1 MLLTGVGGGVA
12 CTMEKPSY
20 KIFLESGLPLV
31 VMDQKDV
38 LEERHFKSCLT
49 FSKLMRILLIFSYFD
64 QVMMF

>member
-1 MLLTGVGGGVA
+1 MLLTGARGGVA